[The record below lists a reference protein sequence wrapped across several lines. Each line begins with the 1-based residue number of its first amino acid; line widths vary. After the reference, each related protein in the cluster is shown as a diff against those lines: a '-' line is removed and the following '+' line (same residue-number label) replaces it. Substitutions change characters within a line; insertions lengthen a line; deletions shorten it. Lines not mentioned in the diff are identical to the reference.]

1 MTEKLT
7 FVDTHVHF
15 WERPH
20 SKLDWVWLADDFQHA
35 QLGAIQGLKDLK
47 TYTVPELKAD
57 AEGSNISK
65 IVHVQAAI
73 GSDDPVDETEWLQA
87 MADATGWPNGITADA
102 SLQNPDVG
110 GVLERHAEFANL
122 RGIRDF
128 AQGDYLVDP
137 DFHRGYSL
145 LEKYDLVY
153 ELDALWENMAKAGDL
168 AKKFPNTTMIL
179 DHAGFPQERNDEYFA
194 QWRAGLAAMAE
205 APNAVIKISGLG
217 MGDFMVG
224 DSWTVDSIRPY
235 VLGCIEAFGVERSF
249 FGSNWP
255 VDRLFSDYSVVID
268 AYTEIIEGF
277 SDSEKVALT
286 SGNAERI
293 YRI

>member
-1 MTEKLT
+1 MAEKLA

-20 SKLDWVWLADDFQHA
+20 SKLDWVWLAEDFTHP
-35 QLGAIQGLKDLK
+35 QLGAIQGLKDLT
-47 TYTVPELKAD
+47 TYTVPELQAD
-57 AEGSNISK
+57 AEGSNVTK

-73 GSDDPVDETEWLQA
+73 GSKDPVDETEWLQA

-102 SLQNPDVG
+102 SLQDPDVG

-128 AQGDYLVDP
+128 AQGDYLVDA
-137 DFHRGYSL
+137 DFHRGYAL

-153 ELDALWENMAKAGDL
+153 ELDALWDNMGKAGDL

-194 QWRAGLAAMAE
+194 QWRAGLAAMAA

-268 AYTEIIEGF
+268 AFTEIIEGF